1 MEKTYSHSQRNNNF
15 NQCSSY
21 SDNKRGRRKSR
32 QGILE
37 LLTSYMLRRAMWS
50 VLLDCESGKN
60 SLSYNENQIG
70 ATKGVN
76 EKKTYIQKNFDQS
89 KQQLHQPN
97 FWEKYSQN
105 LWKNTVKKRPGHW
118 HFEVHLLCRALANNC
133 FHCRRW

>member
-50 VLLDCESGKN
+50 VLSDCESGKN

-76 EKKTYIQKNFDQS
+76 EKKNIHTEELRP
-89 KQQLHQPN
+89 KQTTATSAEFLGKI
-97 FWEKYSQN
+97 FTEFVEKHR
-105 LWKNTVKKRPGHW
+105 KKETW
-118 HFEVHLLCRALANNC
+118 TLA
-133 FHCRRW
+133 F

>member
-76 EKKTYIQKNFDQS
+76 EKKHTYRRTSTK
-89 KQQLHQPN
+89 
-97 FWEKYSQN
+97 
-105 LWKNTVKKRPGHW
+105 
-118 HFEVHLLCRALANNC
+118 ANNSYISRIFGKNIHRIC
-133 FHCRRW
+133 GKTP